1 MGLFIGL
8 IALLFFGSSF
18 YSFFFF
24 SFLFVNVC
32 SWVSLCVFVCL
43 ALLLLFVLG
52 FYLSFLVCMFVQFF
66 FFFFLPLSLP
76 YYLACGVFVLQPSVV
91 PEPLRW
97 KTWVQ
102 DLIIRSLPTS
112 WNIHWQEL
120 SQRPP
125 SQHQDL
131 APLKV
136 QQATVLDASHQ
147 ITSKTGAQTHPL
159 DKLPKAILNS
169 QTPQNTPLHIALP

>member
-18 YSFFFF
+18 YSFFFLF
-24 SFLFVNVC
+24 SFCERMFMGFSVCFCLFSFAFTICLGVLSVLFGLYVC
-32 SWVSLCVFVCL
+32 SI
-43 ALLLLFVLG
+43 
-52 FYLSFLVCMFVQFF
+52 F

>member
-1 MGLFIGL
+1 MSSCPFNVAFTICLGVLSFCSFLFD
-8 IALLFFGSSF
+8 
-18 YSFFFF
+18 FFF
-24 SFLFVNVC
+24 SPL
-32 SWVSLCVFVCL
+32 
-43 ALLLLFVLG
+43 
-52 FYLSFLVCMFVQFF
+52 LSFSLF
-66 FFFFLPLSLP
+66 LSL
-76 YYLACGVFVLQPSVV
+76 LCHVACEVLVLYQGAG
-91 PEPLRW
+91 PESQRW
-97 KTWVQ
+97 ETQIHVHWTN
-102 DLIIRSLPTS
+102 RGLPTS

-169 QTPQNTPLHIALP
+169 QTPQNTDTSGVQRSSVDRR